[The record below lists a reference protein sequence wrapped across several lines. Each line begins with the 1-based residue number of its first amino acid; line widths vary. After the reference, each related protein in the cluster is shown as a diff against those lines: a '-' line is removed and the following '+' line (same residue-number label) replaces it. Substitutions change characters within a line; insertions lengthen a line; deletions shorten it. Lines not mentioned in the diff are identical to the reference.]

1 MKPIYIPSP
10 NSRGFCSG
18 PQNYTCIMANNAIP
32 RASDI
37 NTVRY
42 TPNLSHMQKAPMETL
57 VDPFIEP
64 FKIALYRNRTLIIT
78 ATTP

>member
-1 MKPIYIPSP
+1 
-10 NSRGFCSG
+10 
-18 PQNYTCIMANNAIP
+18 MANNAIP